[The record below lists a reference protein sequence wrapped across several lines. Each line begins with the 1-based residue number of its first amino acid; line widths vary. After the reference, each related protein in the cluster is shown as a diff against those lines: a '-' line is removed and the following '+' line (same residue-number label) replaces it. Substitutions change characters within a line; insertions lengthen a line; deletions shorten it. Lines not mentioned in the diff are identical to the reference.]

1 MYGAEEEDGGR
12 AAAAAENIHPHPR
25 RGAEA
30 ATRPQDDVKMG
41 VVFGLLWLFTG
52 FLQGV
57 HGQGVYGKD
66 VISIQFK
73 YFELTHARAPHM
85 LSECDFECTR
95 AALISE
101 YHKQQ
106 LDLVRDLARVR
117 VRVCAC
123 VAGSWFIQSCHTRAW
138 PKGTTGRRLH
148 KHRYTHLS
156 IQGQPQC

>member
-85 LSECDFECTR
+85 LRECDFECTR

-101 YHKQQ
+101 YYKQQ
-106 LDLVRDLARVR
+106 LDLVRDLAPVCA
-117 VRVCAC
+117 RVC
-123 VAGSWFIQSCHTRAW
+123 VRGWFVVHSVLSHSCLA
-138 PKGTTGRRLH
+138 
-148 KHRYTHLS
+148 
-156 IQGQPQC
+156 